1 MMKNR
6 FVVWILLDVLL
17 SFPSLSYGEKLQV
30 IASIFPIAD
39 MARQVGGDDVEVTTI
54 VPAGAS
60 PHTFE
65 LKPSLVKTFASA
77 RVFLMIGA
85 GLEFWA
91 DQLVESSGRHLK
103 PVILSDGLM
112 LLQSANEHHG
122 ASAKE
127 ASHEFHKSANA
138 EHAHSHDFHTG
149 NPHIWLDPHLAE
161 TMVTRIQEALSN
173 ADPAHANAYESR
185 AKDYLGQLD
194 MLDRGITDAVKQF
207 KNKEIVSFHPSWDY
221 FAARYGL
228 TVAGVIE
235 KSPGSNPTP
244 REIAGIVSR
253 IKAYQVRA
261 VFAEPQFSTRV
272 ADVIAREAG
281 VKVLIL
287 DPLGGET
294 LPGRN
299 TYIGLMMYNL
309 QIMKE
314 AMQ

>member
-1 MMKNR
+1 MRNYC
-6 FVVWILLDVLL
+6 FFAWILLGIFL
-17 SFPSLSYGEKLQV
+17 SFPSLSYGQKLQV
-30 IASIFPIAD
+30 IASIFPVAD

-65 LKPSLVKTFASA
+65 MKPSLVKTFASA

-103 PVILSDGLM
+103 PVILSEGITLI
-112 LLQSANEHHG
+112 QSADAHHG
-122 ASAKE
+122 ESAQQ
-127 ASHEFHKSANA
+127 APQGSNKSAHA

-149 NPHIWLDPHLAE
+149 NPHIWLDPRLTE
-161 TMVTRIQEALSN
+161 TMVSRIQAALSS
-173 ADPAHANAYESR
+173 ADPGHANAYETR
-185 AKDYLGQLD
+185 AKAYLGQLD
-194 MLDRGITDAVKQF
+194 AMDREIADAVKQF
-207 KNKEIVSFHPSWDY
+207 RNKEIVSFHASWDY

-228 TVAGVIE
+228 TLAGVIE

-253 IKAYQVRA
+253 IKGYQIRA
-261 VFAEPQFSTRV
+261 VFAEPQFSPRV